1 MAAIDVKVIEE
12 LLVHIDALIRAIQTA
27 GDVGRIRLQDIKVDE
42 VRKAVLKNAA
52 ELDAA
57 AWSQFPEDE
66 QNELHHRLTLVRD
79 SLQIAAGLDGPMNPK
94 HIMHATYASNISIVL
109 WALIG
114 FLLTGGLLYAIAGW
128 WSEATGA
135 DFAAKIQAAAV
146 AIQDL
151 ESARDRAAK
160 VNAAEGDARIM
171 LASAKDDE
179 TPEAAKESVKT
190 QAQQA
195 IVQRL
200 EVENAEKKA
209 SLAAIE
215 AIQAIQKGGATERSV
230 LIMVILLGAL
240 GGTLHFVSS
249 LVKFIGNRQLTR
261 SWLPYYLSIPI
272 TGAALA
278 PIVYMM
284 LRVGILA
291 PSGVSGD
298 GSSVANLNLIG
309 IYAFAALT
317 GLFAKTATTKLA
329 EVFNTIFRTEEP
341 PSKDPIG
348 SEKPPGGNPSAA
360 G

>member
-1 MAAIDVKVIEE
+1 
-12 LLVHIDALIRAIQTA
+12 
-27 GDVGRIRLQDIKVDE
+27 
-42 VRKAVLKNAA
+42 
-52 ELDAA
+52 
-57 AWSQFPEDE
+57 
-66 QNELHHRLTLVRD
+66 
-79 SLQIAAGLDGPMNPK
+79 MNPK
-94 HIMHATYASNISIVL
+94 HIMHANYASNTTIVL

-114 FLLTGGLLYAIAGW
+114 FLLTGGLLYAIGGW
-128 WSEATGA
+128 WSQAPGT
-135 DFAAKIQAAAV
+135 DFAAKIQAATA

-151 ESARDRAAK
+151 ERARDRAVK
-160 VNAAEGDARIM
+160 VHVGEGDARTM
-171 LASAKDDE
+171 LASANDDE
-179 TPEAAKESVKT
+179 TRGAAEQRIKT

-195 IVQRL
+195 MVQRV
-200 EVENAEKKA
+200 EVEHAERKA
-209 SLAAIE
+209 NLAAIE
-215 AIQAIQKGGATERSV
+215 AIQAIQRGGATEHSV

-249 LVKFIGNRQLTR
+249 LAKFIGNRQLTR

-341 PSKDPIG
+341 ASKDPIG
-348 SEKPPGGNPSAA
+348 SERPPGGNPSAA